1 MRQSQGLL
9 SLYTAFSVPLK
20 CLKGTEGRDK
30 RDSIFIPHRKALYD
44 VNALSVKHKVVS
56 SIIHYKYHSM
66 AQQAEQMT
74 MNNNIQGSIP
84 NSSTSYSRV
93 WQFLSDIAKDTHS
106 ESTTI
111 DRKIAQLKAQRK
123 KLRENAKKTK
133 QRIREQT
140 DKLISYQSDQPL
152 LTSEGG

>member
-1 MRQSQGLL
+1 V
-9 SLYTAFSVPLK
+9 F
-20 CLKGTEGRDK
+20 E
-30 RDSIFIPHRKALYD
+30 RDSIFVPHRKALYD

-56 SIIHYKYHSM
+56 SIIHYKYYSM

-84 NSSTSYSRV
+84 NSSTSSSRV
-93 WQFLSDIAKDTHS
+93 WQFLSEIAKYTHI

-111 DRKIAQLKAQRK
+111 NRKIAQLKAQRK
-123 KLRENAKKTK
+123 RLRENAKKAK
-133 QRIREQT
+133 QRMREQT
-140 DKLISYQSDQPL
+140 DKLILYQSGQPL